1 MQQGKNFL
9 QIHIRFIGMRTGN
22 GKMNIALIIVDICII
37 ILVLVRMKRKHE
49 LEKVCPAEFFRD
61 VKESLPKEFG

>member
-1 MQQGKNFL
+1 
-9 QIHIRFIGMRTGN
+9 
-22 GKMNIALIIVDICII
+22 MNIALIIVDICII